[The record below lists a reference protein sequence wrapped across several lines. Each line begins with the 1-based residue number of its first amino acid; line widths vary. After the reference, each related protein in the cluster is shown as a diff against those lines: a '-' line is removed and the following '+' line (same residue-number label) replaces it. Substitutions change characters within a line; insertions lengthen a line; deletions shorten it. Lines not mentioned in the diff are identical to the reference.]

1 MPYLDHAATTFV
13 RPEVLAAVE
22 PLLAKL
28 YGNPSG
34 GHAVGREARRVLDEA
49 REEIADFCGAPAQGV
64 IFTSGGT
71 EADNWVMNGVLDAA
85 VARDKHRIVTTAIEH
100 KAILEAAH
108 RREKWDAE
116 VIEVGVDALGRVDP
130 HDVAT
135 ASRGATLVS
144 VMAANNELGTIQDL
158 RAIAREVRREAPEAV
173 LHTDAVQAAPWLDL
187 ADLPQGFDLLTL
199 SSHKL
204 GGLKGTGCLVSRTS
218 VKVAPLL
225 VGGGQELGLRA
236 GTQDAVGAMAMA
248 LALRLAVAE
257 RAEATSR
264 ITSLRNRFLAELHDL
279 TGARSTVEGANV
291 LPGHAHVVFPGMVAE
306 ELLVA
311 FDRAD
316 LQATAGS
323 SCASGATESSHVLK
337 AIGLDRV
344 AVRGAVR
351 FTLGHT
357 TTDLDIDRACSI
369 IGQAVTQLS

>member
-49 REEIADFCGAPAQGV
+49 REEIADFCGTPAQGV

-71 EADNWVMNGVLDAA
+71 EADNWVIDGVLDAA
-85 VARDKHRIVTTAIEH
+85 AARDKHRIVTTAIEH

-158 RAIAREVRREAPEAV
+158 KAIAREVRRETPEAV

-187 ADLPQGFDLLTL
+187 AELTQGFDLLTL

-218 VKVAPLL
+218 IKVAPLL

-236 GTQDAVGAMAMA
+236 GTQDAIGAMAMA

-264 ITSLRNRFLAELHDL
+264 ITSLRNRFLAELLDL
-279 TGARSTVEGANV
+279 TGAYSTVEGANV

-337 AIGLDRV
+337 AIGLDRA

>member
-13 RPEVLAAVE
+13 RPEVLEAVE
-22 PLLAKL
+22 PLLATL

-34 GHAVGREARRVLDEA
+34 GHAVGRDARRVLDEA
-49 REEIADFCGAPAQGV
+49 REEIAQFCGASPQGV
-64 IFTSGGT
+64 TFTSGGT
-71 EADNWVMNGVLDAA
+71 EADNWVVNGVLDASISSEQ
-85 VARDKHRIVTTAIEH
+85 HRIVITEIEH

-108 RREKWDAE
+108 RRERWDAT
-116 VIEVGVDALGRVDP
+116 VIEVGVDAFGRVDP
-130 HDVAT
+130 LDVAK
-135 ASRGATLVS
+135 ASSGATLVS

-158 RAIAREVRREAPEAV
+158 GAIAREVRRVAPGAV

-187 ADLPQGFDLLTL
+187 AELTQGFDLLTL

-204 GGLKGTGCLVSRTS
+204 GGLKGTGCLVARTS
-218 VKVAPLL
+218 VNVAPLL

-236 GTQDAVGAMAMA
+236 GTQDAIGAMAMA
-248 LALRLAVAE
+248 LALRSAVAE
-257 RAEATSR
+257 RKEATKR
-264 ITSLRNRFLAELHDL
+264 IETLRDRFLAVLQAT
-279 TGARSTVEGANV
+279 TGAQSTVEGAAV

-323 SCASGATESSHVLK
+323 SCASGATESSHVLQ
-337 AIGLDRV
+337 AIGLDRL
-344 AVRGAVR
+344 AIRGAVR

-357 TTDLDIDRACSI
+357 TTDLDIDQACSI
-369 IGQAVTQLS
+369 ISQAVAQLR

>member
-1 MPYLDHAATTFV
+1 M
-13 RPEVLAAVE
+13 
-22 PLLAKL
+22 
-28 YGNPSG
+28 
-34 GHAVGREARRVLDEA
+34 LDEA

-64 IFTSGGT
+64 MFTSGGT
-71 EADNWVMNGVLDAA
+71 EADNWVINGVLDASA
-85 VARDKHRIVTTAIEH
+85 TSEQHRIVTTNIEH

-108 RREKWDAE
+108 KREKWDAL
-116 VIEVGVDALGRVDP
+116 VVEVGVDGLGRVDP
-130 HDVAT
+130 HEMAD

-158 RAIAREVRREAPEAV
+158 RSIATEVRRVSPGTV

-187 ADLPQGFDLLTL
+187 AELTQGFDLLTL

-218 VKVAPLL
+218 VKVAPFL

-236 GTQDAVGAMAMA
+236 GTQDAIGAMAMA
-248 LALRLAVAE
+248 VALRTAVAE
-257 RAEATSR
+257 RDEATSR
-264 ITSLRNRFLAELHDL
+264 IAMLRDRFLAELAKS
-279 TGARSTVEGANV
+279 TGATSTAQGATV

-323 SCASGATESSHVLK
+323 SCASGATESSHVLR
-337 AIGLDRV
+337 AIGLDRL

-351 FTLGHT
+351 FTLGHA
-357 TTDLDIDRACSI
+357 TTDLDIDEACSI
-369 IGQAVTQLS
+369 IGRVVAQLR